1 MRRGIQSMDMIYE
14 GSTLNII
21 AASGYDAAAGL
32 PGVGYCS
39 RKSPQEIQEVKPG
52 IRMGVYRELSTHLS
66 LTRYSTR
73 AWT

>member
-14 GSTLNII
+14 GSALNII
-21 AASGYDAAAGL
+21 AASGYDATAGL

-39 RKSPQEIQEVKPG
+39 RTSRQEIEEVKPG
-52 IRMGVYRELSTHLS
+52 VRMGVYRELSIHLS
-66 LTRYSTR
+66 PTRYSTR